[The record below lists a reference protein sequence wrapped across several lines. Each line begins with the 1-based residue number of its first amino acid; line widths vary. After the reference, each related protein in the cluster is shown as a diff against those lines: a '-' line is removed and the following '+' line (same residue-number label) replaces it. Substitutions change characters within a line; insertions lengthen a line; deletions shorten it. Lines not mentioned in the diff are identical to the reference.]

1 MTKNESYDNQ
11 KNWLN
16 SWWIIVSLDAYLVFT
31 DVHQQQ
37 AKYWNDYLFGQLL
50 VYIRCC
56 FSTNFLILMAIFKI
70 TCGILVYTPIF
81 KCFLMPLLPLYAFRS
96 PISK

>member
-31 DVHQQQ
+31 DVQQQ
-37 AKYWNDYLFGQLL
+37 AKYWNDYLFGQLFSL
-50 VYIRCC
+50 HTYIRYP
-56 FSTNFLILMAIFKI
+56 SPKFKK
-70 TCGILVYTPIF
+70 LV
-81 KCFLMPLLPLYAFRS
+81 
-96 PISK
+96 